1 MEEVNVQQKQEH
13 KVEQHKE
20 EKGLGIFSRL
30 KNKLTGYKRVVDV
43 ARKPT
48 REEFSS
54 SMKITGGGI
63 ALIGAIGFIIFLAY
77 FILTKLVIQ

>member
-1 MEEVNVQQKQEH
+1 MLKWKRLTYNKSKNRKVQ
-13 KVEQHKE
+13 V
-20 EKGLGIFSRL
+20 FSVRL

-54 SMKITGGGI
+54 SMKITGSGI
-63 ALIGAIGFIIFLAY
+63 ILIGAIGFVIFLAY
-77 FILTKLVIQ
+77 FILTKLVV

>member
-1 MEEVNVQQKQEH
+1 MEEVNVQQKQE
-13 KVEQHKE
+13 QHKE
-20 EKGLGIFSRL
+20 EKQKGPGIFSRL

-54 SMKITGGGI
+54 SMKITGSGI
-63 ALIGAIGFIIFLAY
+63 ILIGAIGFVIFLAY
-77 FILTKLVIQ
+77 FILTKLVI